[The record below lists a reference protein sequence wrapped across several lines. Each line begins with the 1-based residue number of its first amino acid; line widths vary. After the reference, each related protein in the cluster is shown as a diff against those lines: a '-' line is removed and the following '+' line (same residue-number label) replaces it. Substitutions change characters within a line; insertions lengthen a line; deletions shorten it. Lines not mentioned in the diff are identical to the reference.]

1 MEIKLSSFSK
11 IYDYFAYLTIS
22 FHLNFNF
29 NVVQSSSSFIY
40 YKIYQNI
47 IALILTFSSRIESKL
62 FNSLNSKSSLI
73 WIKFSLKFSAH
84 LMIDLINV
92 LTKFKASSILSLLV
106 FTSHLVWKTKSQI
119 LQRSFWCFQQK
130 CVASLL
136 HALLLQWILNTMSSS
151 N

>member
-1 MEIKLSSFSK
+1 MNGDKTPSSFPK

-22 FHLNFNF
+22 FHLNFNA
-29 NVVQSSSSFIY
+29 VQSSFSFIY
-40 YKIYQNI
+40 YKNYQNI
-47 IALILTFSSRIESKL
+47 IAWTLTFSSRIKSKL
-62 FNSLNSKSSLI
+62 FNLLNSKSSLI